1 MKINRPF
8 VEKLKSCFLC
18 TNEPIQILSSIS
30 LLLLQKNEMVIQN
43 KYNLGLFD
51 QIYNSIYNTKLD
63 DNILINRMFKI
74 FTELNILLYKSGV
87 RSKISFDKS
96 QNNSG
101 KKTRLLK
108 LKDIEKIIV

>member
-1 MKINRPF
+1 MILNKIF

-30 LLLLQKNEMVIQN
+30 LLLLQKNEIVIQN
-43 KYNLGLFD
+43 KNNLGLID
-51 QIYNSIYNTKLD
+51 QLYNSIYNTKLD

-87 RSKISFDKS
+87 RSKISFEKS
-96 QNNSG
+96 
-101 KKTRLLK
+101 KT
-108 LKDIEKIIV
+108 IVGRKPVY